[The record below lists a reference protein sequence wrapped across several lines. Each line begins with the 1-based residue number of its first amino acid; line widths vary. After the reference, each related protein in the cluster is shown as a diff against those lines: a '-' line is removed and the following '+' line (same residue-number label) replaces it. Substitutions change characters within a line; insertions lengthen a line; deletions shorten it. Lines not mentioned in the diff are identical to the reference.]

1 MLKAQ
6 LIQISGTRLIVM
18 EERDYERL
26 CRAAGRRVEKSDLSP
41 LPSLPA
47 SDKHGNVPALEYS
60 RASIAR
66 QVIRERRAAGLSQQ
80 ALANLAGLRQETLSR
95 IETGKHTA
103 SVPTID
109 KIDRALKRAAKTKAS
124 KARRP
129 AA

>member
-6 LIQISGTRLIVM
+6 LIRISGARLVLM
-18 EERDYERL
+18 DEREYERL
-26 CRAAGRRVEKSDLSP
+26 CRAAGHGMEKFN

-47 SDKHGNVPALEYS
+47 ADKDGNVPALEYS

-66 QVIRERRAAGLSQQ
+66 QIIRERKAAGLSQQ
-80 ALANLAGLRQETLSR
+80 GLADLAGVRQETLSR

-103 SVPTID
+103 SVPTIE
-109 KIDRALKRAAKTKAS
+109 KIDTALKTAAKAKS
-124 KARRP
+124 RKSRRS

>member
-26 CRAAGRRVEKSDLSP
+26 CRAAGRGVEKSDL
-41 LPSLPA
+41 PSLPA
-47 SDKHGNVPALEYS
+47 PDKHGNVPALEYS

-66 QVIRERRAAGLSQQ
+66 QIIRERRAAGLSQQ
-80 ALANLAGLRQETLSR
+80 ALADLAGLRQETLSR

-109 KIDRALKRAAKTKAS
+109 KIDRALQKAAKTRAA